1 MAAAAALQ
9 QALTADLA
17 LLGGVPLTVTSSKS
31 PLTWS
36 ARSVSTE
43 AEWGRDAKKDGR
55 QLTGQV
61 FASVEVSIR
70 LRDFDRL
77 GAVTQ
82 ALARHEDFNL
92 SRAHWQADD
101 DNSGWPGVRAAAIE
115 AAVRKGRDYAASLWR
130 GADGGRPRRRRR
142 PARRRPAR
150 RRPARWRWGT
160 GPLGHG
166 WRPPERGAPP
176 VTTAPH
182 GPRSL
187 VPRRRRTFL
196 GRRNGRGLREA
207 GAGSRKSQDSLGQLC
222 SQPLYRVI
230 PGPYRGLTCL
240 GSPLTWHG
248 GRISIAP
255 TGTGLCPV

>member
-115 AAVRKGRDYAASLWR
+115 AAVRKGRDYAASLG
-130 GADGGRPRRRRR
+130 GALTAVDHVADVGLLGGGLLGGGLLGGGGEPVPWVMAASARAGGVPGDDGTP
-142 PARRRPAR
+142 
-150 RRPARWRWGT
+150 
-160 GPLGHG
+160 
-166 WRPPERGAPP
+166 RPPLPRPP
-176 VTTAPH
+176 PSPDV
-182 GPRSL
+182 PRS
-187 VPRRRRTFL
+187 P
-196 GRRNGRGLREA
+196 
-207 GAGSRKSQDSLGQLC
+207 
-222 SQPLYRVI
+222 
-230 PGPYRGLTCL
+230 
-240 GSPLTWHG
+240 
-248 GRISIAP
+248 
-255 TGTGLCPV
+255 